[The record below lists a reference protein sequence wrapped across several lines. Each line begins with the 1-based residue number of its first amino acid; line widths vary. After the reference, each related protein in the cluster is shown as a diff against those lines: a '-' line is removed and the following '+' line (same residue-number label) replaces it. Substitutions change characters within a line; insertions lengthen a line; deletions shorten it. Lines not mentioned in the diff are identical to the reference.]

1 MGEWGRRDNCR
12 VRSQAAAG
20 HAPRYL
26 DELLKLLYVGFQLG
40 LLDAQFLPAQ
50 VQGFHSA
57 LKRLGMGGSREGP

>member
-1 MGEWGRRDNCR
+1 M
-12 VRSQAAAG
+12 AAPAAG
-20 HAPRYL
+20 HAPPYL

-57 LKRLGMGGSREGP
+57 LKCLGVGGGQRGQEGP